1 MTKRA
6 AEQKPIPAKSISKEM
21 TPVASLAMREVIIQ
35 AIADSGKSVRSVAL
49 NAGISQPQLS
59 RFVKGE
65 RDLLLDA
72 AGMLR
77 NTASTPELKDAQFD
91 TASDEDESLVES

>member
-1 MTKRA
+1 MAKKATKQ
-6 AEQKPIPAKSISKEM
+6 ETTPAKSASKNLN
-21 TPVASLAMREVIIQ
+21 PVATPTMREVIIQ
-35 AIADSGKSVRSVAL
+35 AIEDSGKSVRSVAL

-72 AGMLR
+72 ADKVAKSLGLVLR
-77 NTASTPELKDAQFD
+77 KIDD
-91 TASDEDESLVES
+91 

>member
-1 MTKRA
+1 MAKKA
-6 AEQKPIPAKSISKEM
+6 AKETAGTAAKQKTA
-21 TPVASLAMREVIIQ
+21 ASPTMREVIIQ
-35 AIADSGKSVRSVAL
+35 AIEDSGKSVRSVAL

-72 AGMLR
+72 ADKVAKSLGLELR
-77 NTASTPELKDAQFD
+77 KIDD
-91 TASDEDESLVES
+91 

>member
-1 MTKRA
+1 MAKKAVKKSAGTSAK
-6 AEQKPIPAKSISKEM
+6 QK
-21 TPVASLAMREVIIQ
+21 TVASSTMREVIIQ
-35 AIADSGKSVRSVAL
+35 AIEDSGKSVRSVAL

-72 AGMLR
+72 ADKVAMSLGLELR
-77 NTASTPELKDAQFD
+77 KIDD
-91 TASDEDESLVES
+91 

>member
-1 MTKRA
+1 MAKKA
-6 AEQKPIPAKSISKEM
+6 AKQKAIPAKSASNKL
-21 TPVASLAMREVIIQ
+21 TPVASPTMREVIIQ

-65 RDLLLDA
+65 RDLLLEA
-72 AGMLR
+72 ADKVAKSLGLELR
-77 NTASTPELKDAQFD
+77 KIDD
-91 TASDEDESLVES
+91 

>member
-1 MTKRA
+1 MVKKAAKPKTTPATTASKRL
-6 AEQKPIPAKSISKEM
+6 S
-21 TPVASLAMREVIIQ
+21 PVAGPTMREVIIQ
-35 AIADSGKSVRSVAL
+35 AIEVSGKSVRSVAL

-72 AGMLR
+72 ADKVAKSLGLELR
-77 NTASTPELKDAQFD
+77 KIDD
-91 TASDEDESLVES
+91 